1 MKGVADIFKD
11 PEHQRL
17 FDTQGYVKLKFLND
31 EQVAYLDKL
40 FDELH
45 PELPEEGFYAGSY
58 FPDFEYK
65 KRASDEIVKVFSASN
80 EKIFKNYTAFG
91 ASFLFKMPSE
101 NSDLVLHQDWTI
113 VDETQAVAINCWV
126 PLCDTSVE
134 NGTLM
139 VLPGAHHGNFPVHRA
154 PTLNFFFT
162 GKEKQVMKQLVPMN
176 AKAGEAVI
184 LNQSLVHYSPPNISG
199 KIRKAI
205 TAGIKTKGA
214 PMQFFYKSPDNESS
228 LDVYDMDENFL
239 IMFDEFGKDIFQA
252 PIHGVKRGTLDYTLP
267 QPKEDELDELIQHF
281 LRTSGIEPHKKE
293 SFFGKL
299 KKLVGLG

>member
-1 MKGVADIFKD
+1 MKGVADIFQD
-11 PEHQRL
+11 AEHQRL
-17 FDTQGYVKLKFLND
+17 FNTQGYVKLQFLD
-31 EQVAYLDKL
+31 EEQVNYLDKL

-45 PELPEEGFYAGSY
+45 PELPEEGFFAGSY
-58 FPDFEYK
+58 FSDFEYK
-65 KRASDEIVKVFSASN
+65 KKASDEIVKVFSRSN

-91 ASFLFKMPSE
+91 ASFLFKMPSD

-139 VLPGAHHGNFPVHRA
+139 VLPGAHNGNFPVHRA

-162 GKEKQVMKQLVPMN
+162 GKEKHVMKHLVPMN

-184 LNQSLVHYSPPNISG
+184 LNQSLVHYSPPNKSG

-205 TAGIKTKGA
+205 TAGIKTKGV
-214 PMQFFYKSPDNESS
+214 PMQFFYKNPAENDS
-228 LDVYDMDENFL
+228 LDVYDMDEDFL
-239 IMFDEFGKDIFQA
+239 IKFDNFGKDIFE
-252 PIHGVKRGTLDYTLP
+252 PPVHGVKRGTIPYTLP
-267 QPKEDELDELIQHF
+267 QPTEEALNEMIHGFLMVSGVMPPKEANFLD
-281 LRTSGIEPHKKE
+281 
-293 SFFGKL
+293 KL
-299 KKLVGLG
+299 KKLVGIG